1 MIGGSLASPARNY
14 PGLFGD
20 SDFFKKY
27 PFALPNLVASTLFV
41 SGIII
46 GILFLK
52 VNINRRRCIRITILN
67 ETTGNYG

>member
-14 PGLFGD
+14 PGMFGD
-20 SDFFKKY
+20 SEFFKKY

-52 VNINRRRCIRITILN
+52 VNTSYKFATK
-67 ETTGNYG
+67 TTMPHTVY